1 MTELTPLGEDLAI
14 SERIVISPVTGRLVD
29 TVLRMGDRLER
40 GQVLGYVIG
49 PGQRVAITSPF
60 DGQIGGCLTGAGDRV
75 PTGAPI
81 VWLRGDDD
89 AGNAGS

>member
-40 GQVLGYVIG
+40 GQG
-49 PGQRVAITSPF
+49 VAITSPF

-75 PTGAPI
+75 STGAPI